1 MAIVMKKK
9 KNESIASLLRRFTR
23 RVQQSRVLME
33 VRKRR
38 FRKPEQTERE
48 KKISALHRAAKK
60 KEIEKLKKLGK
71 YEKSGKYEKTSAR

>member
-9 KNESIASLLRRFTR
+9 KNESIPSLLRRFTR

-33 VRKRR
+33 SRKRR
-38 FRKPEQTERE
+38 FRKPEQSERE
-48 KKISALHRAAKK
+48 KKMSALHRSAKK

-71 YEKSGKYEKTSAR
+71 YVERKKTFAR